1 MRRLQSLWRSLFHRS
16 EVERQITD
24 ELSFHIEARAA
35 DLMSRHGISRAEAV
49 RLARIEFD
57 RSKAQR
63 RGRASLGLRLI
74 DELRN
79 DFRFARRT
87 LSKNIGFSAAAI
99 GILALGIGANTA
111 VFSVVDA
118 LLFYE
123 LPVKN
128 PDELVA
134 FDTWGHETR

>member
-57 RSKAQR
+57 RSKVQR
-63 RGRASLGLRLI
+63 RAERA
-74 DELRN
+74 
-79 DFRFARRT
+79 
-87 LSKNIGFSAAAI
+87 
-99 GILALGIGANTA
+99 
-111 VFSVVDA
+111 
-118 LLFYE
+118 
-123 LPVKN
+123 
-128 PDELVA
+128 
-134 FDTWGHETR
+134 WGCG